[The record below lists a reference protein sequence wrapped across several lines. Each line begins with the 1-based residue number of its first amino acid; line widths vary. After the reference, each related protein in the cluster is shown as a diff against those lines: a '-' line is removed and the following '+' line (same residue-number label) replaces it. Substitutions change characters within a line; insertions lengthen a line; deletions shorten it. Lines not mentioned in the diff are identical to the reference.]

1 MHPFGKRY
9 DFGTGAETFVL
20 PSVTSSFVT
29 MFHGSIVST
38 VLLQS
43 VSILEC
49 MEFVRVSENSEHV

>member
-1 MHPFGKRY
+1 VHPFGKRY

-20 PSVTSSFVT
+20 LSVTGTFVT

-38 VLLQS
+38 ALQS